1 MSAGQIVYPEP
12 DGTGNSLDDW
22 VADFEAELIR
32 RKLDD

>member
-12 DGTGNSLDDW
+12 DGTGNSLYGC
-22 VADFEAELIR
+22 VAEFEAELVR